1 MRRLTKVDV
10 GEAVR
15 FLDEGGD
22 VAKSFT
28 EALTAGGLIVEDVK
42 KVAAAVNGV
51 INSGLTRDALLVLVQ
66 ARMKNGRNGKPF
78 PKVVINDVI
87 EALAS
92 IDHHLEKPAVRR

>member
-15 FLDEGGD
+15 FLEEGGD

-28 EALTAGGLIVEDVK
+28 EALSAGGLLVEDVK

-51 INSGLTRDALLVLVQ
+51 ISSGLTREALLILIQAKCKNQRNGRPFPLTTIGDVLDAL
-66 ARMKNGRNGKPF
+66 
-78 PKVVINDVI
+78 
-87 EALAS
+87 S
-92 IDHHLEKPAVRR
+92 HIDDHVEKTAVRR